1 MPYTLK
7 PIPEHWDLNYLD
19 YGWDD
24 KLTDPLSNILME
36 KCPLFQITNKEEAKS
51 YIYGMFK
58 EITVDQYYELIR
70 IYFSVDNNQVDKYN
84 SNKDIVKMNKRKA
97 KQVGGNRPDTNDPV
111 YRLLEMAD
119 SYHDFKDNTYDY
131 FKNILNYD
139 IPKELGQNDITNEK
153 NFISAVSSKPNLTFS
168 NNNVIPN
175 PLYGFN
181 IKTYNLVDRIRDNP
195 HYKFID
201 LVNSQEK
208 SISYH
213 RSRAEKFISVDL
225 WAQYRTGGK
234 NKFYELRQL
243 VELCGFIKKW
253 FTNYNFHRDNS
264 HIVTHIILILS
275 YVENVFYTTFSDDE
289 NVKTHLWNYLTE
301 SQQKQIDWKLAIAD
315 INIYDGS
322 IFWQRELD
330 YTNNTG
336 YIYGG
341 NVPLDNDIGIHS
353 LQPFDMAYFST
364 LVDMDA
370 INEYR
375 DSHLKVNVEIIENS
389 NVVFNEVLDMY
400 QCKELFST
408 SVIKLLING
417 KRYNYQNYV
426 EMVFYL
432 KIVNTNNES
441 PRFATEV
448 LPYLKQIYDSCSIEM
463 LYRLK
468 RVADWGQ
475 VEHCKAYNKV
485 FVTMDKLA
493 SLYAYYRKVPFIYMR
508 PEDQALD
515 SSNRVGID
523 EDPEFIQI
531 SHVLYSNH

>member
-1 MPYTLK
+1 
-7 PIPEHWDLNYLD
+7 
-19 YGWDD
+19 
-24 KLTDPLSNILME
+24 
-36 KCPLFQITNKEEAKS
+36 
-51 YIYGMFK
+51 
-58 EITVDQYYELIR
+58 
-70 IYFSVDNNQVDKYN
+70 
-84 SNKDIVKMNKRKA
+84 
-97 KQVGGNRPDTNDPV
+97 
-111 YRLLEMAD
+111 
-119 SYHDFKDNTYDY
+119 
-131 FKNILNYD
+131 
-139 IPKELGQNDITNEK
+139 
-153 NFISAVSSKPNLTFS
+153 
-168 NNNVIPN
+168 
-175 PLYGFN
+175 
-181 IKTYNLVDRIRDNP
+181 
-195 HYKFID
+195 
-201 LVNSQEK
+201 
-208 SISYH
+208 
-213 RSRAEKFISVDL
+213 
-225 WAQYRTGGK
+225 
-234 NKFYELRQL
+234 
-243 VELCGFIKKW
+243 
-253 FTNYNFHRDNS
+253 
-264 HIVTHIILILS
+264 
-275 YVENVFYTTFSDDE
+275 VFYTTFSDDE